1 MRRPK
6 KRLERWDAAFAF
18 EPRGVVWMDPSGG
31 KLPVTTRQSRRALRA
46 RVRCSSKNEVG
57 NPCFESPN
65 DDLIPVAF
73 KAAVVEIDSNVY
85 VAMRH
90 LHEARI
96 LFGNMSASAEGRI
109 GEIIDRYRIEG
120 LLGEGGFG
128 AVYRAKHV
136 VMARDVALKLLHPG
150 SDRDDDLRERF
161 LREAQ
166 AAAAVGHPSIVQI
179 FDCGVTQE
187 GHAFIAMEMLRGED
201 LEEHLKK
208 HGSLSRERAVGL
220 VVKLLD
226 ALDAAHRAG
235 IVHRD
240 LKPANIFL
248 LADSDNIKILD
259 FGISQMRGEGIRTL
273 TRTGMVMGTP
283 HYMAPET
290 FRGVAN
296 VDLRADLYAVG
307 AMLYEL
313 FSGTTPHDAKS
324 YEQLVVRVATLP
336 APPVHGAVPDLHPEL
351 ARVVDRALTSN
362 PDERWPDAGSFRDAL
377 LPFLNPTLAATQ
389 EDVPPMSAP
398 MSMTPAWGIG
408 AAPNPG
414 QPSLQTTPMPAA
426 DPLAATGFPGAPH
439 TPAGYVATPSA
450 HPPPRTESPGS
461 SKRGL
466 ILLAA
471 GAVVLVAVFAIAFL
485 ADGAG
490 DTPQSPTTSATG
502 APTTSAPTPAPLPP
516 VQATPPPTTPVPA
529 EVLPD
534 KPEIAE
540 EAVLAD
546 PSTSPTATA
555 VGSGPAPSLAP
566 STTPPPTVDAVRV
579 DLVSALSTARGPAVA
594 FGDAAG
600 RHLQRCARSQPHIV
614 RVMLM
619 VGSGGR
625 ISIAQPDPNEE
636 HGDDAVASCVA
647 NRMAAQGPIPDGTN
661 GILVYRVELPP
672 G

>member
-1 MRRPK
+1 
-6 KRLERWDAAFAF
+6 
-18 EPRGVVWMDPSGG
+18 
-31 KLPVTTRQSRRALRA
+31 
-46 RVRCSSKNEVG
+46 
-57 NPCFESPN
+57 
-65 DDLIPVAF
+65 
-73 KAAVVEIDSNVY
+73 
-85 VAMRH
+85 
-90 LHEARI
+90 
-96 LFGNMSASAEGRI
+96 MSASAEKRI

-208 HGSLSRERAVGL
+208 HGSLSREHAVGL

-248 LADSDNIKILD
+248 LEDSDNIKVLD

-336 APPVHGAVPDLHPEL
+336 APSVHGAVPDLHPEL

-362 PDERWPDAGSFRDAL
+362 PDDRWPDARSFRDAL
-377 LPFLNPTLAATQ
+377 LPFLSPTLSATQ
-389 EDVPPMSAP
+389 QDAPPMSAP
-398 MSMTPAWGIG
+398 VSMTPAWGIG
-408 AAPNPG
+408 ASPMAG
-414 QPSLQTTPMPAA
+414 QPSLQTTPMAAA
-426 DPLAATGFPGAPH
+426 DPLGATGVADASH

-450 HPPPRTESPGS
+450 HPPPRTDAPSS

-466 ILLAA
+466 VLLAA
-471 GAVVLVAVFAIAFL
+471 GVVVLLAVFAVAFL
-485 ADGAG
+485 ADSTGNP
-490 DTPQSPTTSATG
+490 DTTAQMPATT
-502 APTTSAPTPAPLPP
+502 APTTTAPTLP
-516 VQATPPPTTPVPA
+516 VPPTTPPTATPA
-529 EVLPD
+529 EADVLPDLLPD
-534 KPEIAE
+534 KPELVE
-540 EAVLAD
+540 EAL
-546 PSTSPTATA
+546 ATA
-555 VGSGPAPSLAP
+555 EPAAQQNIGSGQPPPLAP
-566 STTPPPTVDAVRV
+566 PTTPPPSVDVVRV
-579 DLVSALSTARGPAVA
+579 DLVTALSTPRGPAVA
-594 FGDAAG
+594 FGDSAG
-600 RHLQRCARSQPHIV
+600 QHLMRCARSQPHIV

-625 ISIAQPDPNEE
+625 ISIAQPDPNED

-647 NRMAAQGPIPDGTN
+647 NRMAGQGPIPNGTN

-672 G
+672 H

>member
-1 MRRPK
+1 MRR
-6 KRLERWDAAFAF
+6 
-18 EPRGVVWMDPSGG
+18 S
-31 KLPVTTRQSRRALRA
+31 RQN
-46 RVRCSSKNEVG
+46 KVG
-57 NPCFESPN
+57 NPYFTRPDHN
-65 DDLIPVAF
+65 IVAVVF
-73 KAAVVEIDSNVY
+73 KAAVVEIDPNVY

-96 LFGNMSASAEGRI
+96 LSGSMSASAEERI

-208 HGSLSRERAVGL
+208 HGSLSREHAVGL

-336 APPVHGAVPDLHPEL
+336 APPVHGAVPDLNPAL

-362 PDERWPDAGSFRDAL
+362 PDHRWPDARSFRDAL
-377 LPFLNPTLAATQ
+377 LPFVGPALGATQ
-389 EDVPPMSAP
+389 EDAAPVSAP
-398 MSMTPAWGIG
+398 ISMTPAWGIG
-408 AAPNPG
+408 EAPSPG

-426 DPLAATGFPGAPH
+426 DPLGATGVADASH

-450 HPPPRTESPGS
+450 HPAPRADSSGS

-466 ILLAA
+466 LLLAA
-471 GAVVLVAVFAIAFL
+471 GAVVLLAVFAIAFL

-490 DTPQSPTTSATG
+490 SADAAETTTT
-502 APTTSAPTPAPLPP
+502 TTSAPATAPNAP
-516 VQATPPPTTPVPA
+516 VQATTPTTPTTALPAEA

-534 KPEIAE
+534 KPEIVGEALTAE
-540 EAVLAD
+540 
-546 PSTSPTATA
+546 PSEPPAA
-555 VGSGPAPSLAP
+555 PNVGSGPTPPLAP
-566 STTPPPTVDAVRV
+566 PTTPPPAVDTVRV

-600 RHLQRCARSQPHIV
+600 RHLLRCARSRSHVV

-647 NRMAAQGPIPDGTN
+647 NRMAAQGPIPNGTN